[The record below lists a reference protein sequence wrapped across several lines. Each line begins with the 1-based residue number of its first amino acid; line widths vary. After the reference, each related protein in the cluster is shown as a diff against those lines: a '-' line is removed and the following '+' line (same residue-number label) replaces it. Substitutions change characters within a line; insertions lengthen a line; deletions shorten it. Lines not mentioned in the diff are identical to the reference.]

1 MIRSKEIIWMPHL
14 LMMKKCS
21 NFVIRIFF
29 SIMDGFAHEAY
40 FVQRNDVIRVLGM
53 SNIQKC
59 TIILR
64 MLAYNIATNVIDEYY
79 RLGKITTM
87 GAMKQFMVTIKKKF
101 LSTYLKQIIHKNID
115 KKMKAN
121 ANKRFLVMLGALTIS
136 NGFGKIVS

>member
-1 MIRSKEIIWMPHL
+1 
-14 LMMKKCS
+14 MMKKCS

>member
-1 MIRSKEIIWMPHL
+1 MPHL

>member
-1 MIRSKEIIWMPHL
+1 
-14 LMMKKCS
+14 MMKKCS

-87 GAMKQFMVTIKKKF
+87 GAMKQFMVTIKKN
-101 LSTYLKQIIHKNID
+101 SYLH
-115 KKMKAN
+115 
-121 ANKRFLVMLGALTIS
+121 T
-136 NGFGKIVS
+136 